1 MVNPLPHWSH
11 PSKCIVGSTPFDARQ
26 YSPRSEAFFAM
37 NVEEVAK
44 WLAMVGMEMYTEVL
58 RAKGVNGGRLVAMAA
73 NCDELMVSAHVM
85 SHIFHHSSLPTITCT
100 LLHILAHCYTT
111 VHWNS

>member
-1 MVNPLPHWSH
+1 
-11 PSKCIVGSTPFDARQ
+11 
-26 YSPRSEAFFAM
+26 M

-85 SHIFHHSSLPTITCT
+85 SHPFFTSHHYMHSPVYSCT
-100 LLHILAHCYTT
+100 FLHILAHCYTT